1 MKKRILIISS
11 IIVLLI
17 IVLWFVGIIPKQIGK
32 MYGTKYMKDNFPKMQ
47 LEYVNI
53 EWNKYYGDYII
64 TFKDEDNKTYS
75 CVIAPKYFPINIGQG
90 INAII
95 ETYQEK
101 YSSNTSLSIPV
112 WKSVLPLCFIKKWG
126 KMEELLFYTVNRNY
140 IKYLSKFEKHV
151 SYNKDEI
158 GHSRPYLGIVLKIEN
173 YEYFVPLY
181 SYREEKWI

>member
-1 MKKRILIISS
+1 MYFIKKRILIISS

-64 TFKDEDNKTYS
+64 TFKDEDNKTYG
-75 CVIAPKYFPINIGQG
+75 CVIAPKYFPITIGQG
-90 INAII
+90 INAIM

-101 YSSNTSLSIPV
+101 YSSNTTSSYIPDGMD
-112 WKSVLPLCFIKKWG
+112 IA
-126 KMEELLFYTVNRNY
+126 
-140 IKYLSKFEKHV
+140 
-151 SYNKDEI
+151 DENDT
-158 GHSRPYLGIVLKIEN
+158 GTPANTQE
-173 YEYFVPLY
+173 FV
-181 SYREEKWI
+181 RKQ